1 MSLSMNVKNEK
12 FWQLLKPVHPQAEA
26 FCRKLAGNRD
36 DGDDLYQ
43 DALLKALESFDSLK
57 DARAFKAWLYR
68 ILINIFKNRRRR
80 QSLVE
85 FVQLKFLTADDRR
98 TDDPSLRYVL
108 NRQLEHALGV
118 LSPEDRALVLMFEL
132 EGFSI
137 GELTEITGRPGGTIK
152 ARLSRARGK
161 MRRFL
166 QKKLKLDE
174 KTATE
179 NEVRYAL
186 QRSKTVDE

>member
-1 MSLSMNVKNEK
+1 MNVKNNK

-57 DARAFKAWLYR
+57 DEKAFKAWLYR
-68 ILINIFKNRRRR
+68 ILINIYKNRRRR
-80 QSLVE
+80 QSLID
-85 FVQLKFLTADDRR
+85 FVQLKFLTADDRVS
-98 TDDPSLRYVL
+98 DNPSVRYML
-108 NRQLEHALGV
+108 NRQLESALGT
-118 LSPEDRALVLMFEL
+118 LSPEDRALVLMYEL
-132 EGFSI
+132 EGFSV
-137 GELTEITGRPGGTIK
+137 GELSETTGRPGGTIK

-166 QKKLKLDE
+166 QKKLRLDE
-174 KTATE
+174 KTVIDK
-179 NEVRYAL
+179 EVRYAL